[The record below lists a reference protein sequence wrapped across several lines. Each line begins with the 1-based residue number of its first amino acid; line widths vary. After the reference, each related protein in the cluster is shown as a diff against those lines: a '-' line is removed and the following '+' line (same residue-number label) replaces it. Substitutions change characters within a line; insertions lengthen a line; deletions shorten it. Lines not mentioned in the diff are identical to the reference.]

1 MKTFKWFIGLIIIVT
16 LFILNFFVFFQEI
29 DFSYKLINVLLFC
42 SLFILMRVVKGPS
55 VADRIV
61 AIDILGVLIIGICAL
76 LSIALERSYYIDIGI
91 AWGLQSFIDAMAL
104 AKFLEVRSLDA

>member
-1 MKTFKWFIGLIIIVT
+1 MKIFKWLFGLIIILAFLV
-16 LFILNFFVFFQEI
+16 LNFFVFFQGI

-42 SLFILMRVVKGPS
+42 IVFILIRVVKGPS

-76 LSIALERSYYIDIGI
+76 LAIALDRSYYIDIGI
-91 AWGLQSFIDAMAL
+91 AWGLQSFIGAMAL
-104 AKFLEVRSLDA
+104 AKFLEGRSLDA